1 MTDDAISLE
10 HPDITYV
17 RLTGYPKG
25 MAVPTPSYPRGAT
38 VDDNAF
44 PFEPDEREDD

>member
-1 MTDDAISLE
+1 MDDAISLE
-10 HPDITYV
+10 HPEITYV

-44 PFEPDEREDD
+44 PFEREDD